1 MSCLRY
7 LALCPCPRCLLL
19 KSKISLIG
27 SKTDTKMRVMLVR
40 KDSEAR
46 QQKVEKARHLIFEK
60 GIAIT
65 SKKIEEMLQPQSLT
79 PTRVSAR
86 LSRINLELMVPTT

>member
-1 MSCLRY
+1 MLMSCLRY

-27 SKTDTKMRVMLVR
+27 SKMDTKMRLILVR
-40 KDSEAR
+40 KDSEAQ
-46 QQKVEKARHLIFEK
+46 QQKVEKARQLIHEK

-65 SKKIEEMLQPQSLT
+65 SKKIENILQPQSLT
-79 PTRVSAR
+79 PT
-86 LSRINLELMVPTT
+86 

>member
-1 MSCLRY
+1 MLMSCLRY
-7 LALCPCPRCLLL
+7 LALCPCPWCLLL

-27 SKTDTKMRVMLVR
+27 SKTDTKMHVILVR
-40 KDSEAR
+40 KDSKA
-46 QQKVEKARHLIFEK
+46 KVEKAQQLIFEK

-79 PTRVSAR
+79 PTQVSTR
-86 LSRINLELMVPTT
+86 LLRINLELMVPTT